1 MLYFNR
7 LRYDPRR
14 PEWEDRAFLSRWAR
28 APHDVRSC
36 GRDRGLGPA
45 PVGIKVISAL
55 LAHLPAGHEYRII
68 FMRRGMEEVLAS
80 QRHMLVRRGE
90 PADATG
96 DAAMASVF
104 DKHLQRVAAW
114 LVTRPEIRR
123 LDVDHAVL
131 MAEPAVQA
139 ARVSQFL
146 GGRLDMARMAAVV
159 DSGLHR
165 QRAGD
170 AGPATTRG

>member
-1 MLYFNR
+1 MTF
-7 LRYDPRR
+7 DPAVVTVVSGL
-14 PEWEDRAFLSRWAR
+14 P
-28 APHDVRSC
+28 RS
-36 GRDRGLGPA
+36 GKRGKT
-45 PVGIKVISAL
+45 VKVISAL

-104 DKHLQRVAAW
+104 DKHLQRVAA
-114 LVTRPEIRR
+114 LVTRPKIRR

-131 MAEPAVQA
+131 MAEPAMQA

-146 GGRLDMARMAAVV
+146 GGRLDVARMAAVV

-170 AGPATTRG
+170 VGTATTRG